1 MNPSCFTIV
10 PAASAKPV
18 PVLFS
23 SIRPTLSLPLILIAV
38 RIVAAVIATQ
48 KVTVSPSAEIF
59 VIVLVAGTV
68 QTGVHVT
75 VSPTLNFPTS
85 APLVIVNTL
94 PRSGPDHRI
103 LPALIYPVRP
113 EVARGL

>member
-1 MNPSCFTIV
+1 MFE
-10 PAASAKPV
+10 
-18 PVLFS
+18 LFS
-23 SIRPTLSLPLILIAV
+23 SISQILSLPLILIAV
-38 RIVAAVIATQ
+38 RAVVAVVIATQ

-59 VIVLVAGTV
+59 VIVLVTGAPVQAGL
-68 QTGVHVT
+68 HVT

-103 LPALIYPVRP
+103 LPALIYPGRT